1 MPSRP
6 ASLACLASLAVLALT
21 GCVTPPPAA
30 APPASAFVA
39 VAARV
44 EPVAEEV
51 CRSLRPRPPVCNL
64 TIAID
69 DRPDLPPNAF
79 QTVDAL
85 GRPYVVFTPSLI
97 AMARNADELAFVLG
111 HEAAHH
117 IAGHIPKRQEMA
129 LSGAIL
135 AGAMA
140 GAAGLSR
147 DEVRAAQAAGAE
159 IGARQFSQE
168 FELEADSLG
177 AQIAWIAGFD
187 PVRGAAFFDR
197 LPDPGQTFLASHPPN
212 ALRKTV
218 VADTVA
224 QLRAACPDC

>member
-1 MPSRP
+1 MPFRP
-6 ASLACLASLAVLALT
+6 VSLALLAGLALP
-21 GCVTPPPAA
+21 GCVTPPPAT
-30 APPASAFVA
+30 PPAAAFVA

-117 IAGHIPKRQEMA
+117 IAGHIPKRQDMA

-147 DEVRAAQAAGAE
+147 DEVRAAQEAGAE
-159 IGARQFSQE
+159 IGARQFSQD

>member
-1 MPSRP
+1 
-6 ASLACLASLAVLALT
+6 
-21 GCVTPPPAA
+21 
-30 APPASAFVA
+30 

-51 CRSLRPRPPVCNL
+51 CRSLRPRPPVVCNL

-117 IAGHIPKRQEMA
+117 IAGHIPKRQEH
-129 LSGAIL
+129 GAVGGDPGRRHGGRGGPV
-135 AGAMA
+135 ARRGA
-140 GAAGLSR
+140 R
-147 DEVRAAQAAGAE
+147 RAEAGAE

>member
-1 MPSRP
+1 LP
-6 ASLACLASLAVLALT
+6 CLASLAVLALP

-147 DEVRAAQAAGAE
+147 DEVRAAQEAGAE